1 PRHAHPALD
10 PLVAGGRRL
19 RRLRD
24 RTDLRRG
31 AGHERRRALAAGRVA
46 GPRRALGITRAAPQT
61 EMSRRVAGRRERAVR
76 QVLAIVVVEARGA
89 PAVAGVR
96 FLRSLAAIEAAVGR
110 AVERGGRIR
119 RRALVT
125 GIHAADDAS
134 PAHTRAAVRTVVA
147 GRAAFRRDLERRGT
161 GGV

>member
-1 PRHAHPALD
+1 
-10 PLVAGGRRL
+10 
-19 RRLRD
+19 
-24 RTDLRRG
+24 
-31 AGHERRRALAAGRVA
+31 
-46 GPRRALGITRAAPQT
+46 PQT

-125 GIHAADDAS
+125 GIPAADDAS

-161 GGV
+161 GGVQIAGAGSRHHAASGARGDLERHVVAADETHVVEVDALAVEGGLEERRRGIGRDVT